1 VSAAQVL
8 AGQRTELGGEHCGGS
23 CCRKRPL
30 PSPLWQSNYGLDLA
44 RCLAAWRVPRCV
56 RLRWTHASSSL
67 RLPVLRHI
75 AALQEHIELVRDDF
89 KLVFKDIMDR
99 DHFEDKV
106 YFRDP
111 ITTNLNSFRGALL
124 TLDSQC
130 PLQRGHRR
138 DAHPVMHRV
147 LDHHYLGGP
156 VNVPI
161 ALLLLCS
168 CPFVSFESQ
177 LTPPG

>member
-1 VSAAQVL
+1 M
-8 AGQRTELGGEHCGGS
+8 
-23 CCRKRPL
+23 
-30 PSPLWQSNYGLDLA
+30 
-44 RCLAAWRVPRCV
+44 

-67 RLPVLRHI
+67 RLPELRHI

-124 TLDSQC
+124 CC
-130 PLQRGHRR
+130 P
-138 DAHPVMHRV
+138 V
-147 LDHHYLGGP
+147 L
-156 VNVPI
+156 
-161 ALLLLCS
+161 ALLNIAR
-168 CPFVSFESQ
+168 Q
-177 LTPPG
+177 GWTPT